1 MDEPTNDRRQ
11 RARKGSLLDHAAQAP
26 AEQRAAPRVGSRLAP
41 ASSAGPAARP
51 APASLLSV
59 SKGSPRIST
68 SRYASREA
76 LPQAEAASEHA
87 PAPEQQVAAS
97 AGRSFGDRIARLM
110 EKATP
115 RDRAVHQHN
124 QRPEERPE
132 EGSPERQPYQRHQEY
147 TGEAAAAGHTGRA
160 PSDQDDLNQP
170 GEAAWLRHQDW
181 AQPQAAAWNG
191 PDERPLLDPSI
202 LIAAVWRWRN
212 LIAVATLL
220 GALAGVMIALAT
232 PHRYYAE
239 SRLFVDPREVR
250 VTEDDV
256 RNQQLSTEAILAIID
271 SQLQILSSTTVL
283 EQVIAELG
291 LAQDAE
297 FNGSLSTGGLSGG
310 IAILKEIITGKDPA
324 SDAEQIALEH
334 LRDAVSVSRDT
345 QTFVIIVG
353 VDTRDPGKSALIA
366 NKIVD
371 TYLDSEGAA
380 QSGLLERTSEAIDT
394 RINALRSDLDQAERE
409 VERFKAENGIVGVG
423 GGQSIDDKEIL
434 AISDQ
439 LANARAVKVGV
450 RVKAQNLAKADPE
463 EVLSGAFPEE
473 FLSSNLVDLRK
484 QYTQTK
490 STADSLATRLGPRH
504 PQYVSARQSLETI
517 RAEITRE
524 LRRIVASSQSELQR
538 AVETEQEL
546 ASQMAVA
553 KSRAMDQSVEFV
565 TLRELERKATATR
578 EIYEAFLRRS
588 RETSERSNLSTRNV
602 RVISPAEAPLN
613 PMGPSRKFIAV
624 GGMAGGFFVGL
635 GLALLAG
642 ALESLRSFNAAGKS
656 PGAPQRF
663 PAPPFPGPRTP
674 PPGSNRSSSP
684 DAGAGS
690 TRYSARSGQSLDA
703 RYAASRAEAERQDAM
718 QPDSAATMEEA
729 AARAIVGTVPKQP
742 SGMHPGYP
750 PHPQTYQVQPY
761 PPQLHDQ
768 QPHQQAF
775 AHPAPYAAASQYG
788 GQPGAQYGIGMPG
801 FVPAAMVSQ
810 PPVPQPW
817 YPAQQNFGYPAAQLP
832 AVHPHAAP
840 NPASVSWPGSLP
852 VMPHPPMPFQQQA
865 YPAAMP
871 PVAPPAYPLQPVA
884 APTAPQARTQA
895 QDPAP
900 AQVTE
905 PARVPDRD
913 NAAPRDAEVDRIRRQ
928 MDQLRSRIGG
938 HPAVRRRA

>member
-1 MDEPTNDRRQ
+1 M
-11 RARKGSLLDHAAQAP
+11 LDHAPEAP
-26 AEQRAAPRVGSRLAP
+26 SGHGAAPRAGSRSVLA
-41 ASSAGPAARP
+41 SAPTSAPRP
-51 APASLLSV
+51 VAGSLLSV
-59 SKGSPRIST
+59 AKGSPRVST
-68 SRYASREA
+68 SRFAGNDQARQQPAEA
-76 LPQAEAASEHA
+76 VSAPEPQAA
-87 PAPEQQVAAS
+87 PTTP
-97 AGRSFGDRIARLM
+97 RSFGARIAQLVGGVAPPDRSSGSSKERSGDADTFEPMAPGPSRERALYPAD
-110 EKATP
+110 KA
-115 RDRAVHQHN
+115 AS
-124 QRPEERPE
+124 
-132 EGSPERQPYQRHQEY
+132 G
-147 TGEAAAAGHTGRA
+147 
-160 PSDQDDLNQP
+160 
-170 GEAAWLRHQDW
+170 HQDEW
-181 AQPQAAAWNG
+181 AQPAPQSWDG

-212 LIAVATLL
+212 LIAVATIL
-220 GALAGVMIALAT
+220 GAVVGVMIALAT
-232 PHRYYAE
+232 PHKYYAE

-250 VTEDDV
+250 VTEDDA
-256 RNQQLSTEAILAIID
+256 RNQLLSTEAILAIID
-271 SQLQILSSTTVL
+271 SQLQILSSTSVL

-297 FNGSLSTGGLSGG
+297 FNGSLSAGGLSGG
-310 IAILKEIITGKDPA
+310 IAIIKEIITGKDPA

-353 VDTRDPGKSALIA
+353 VDTRDSEKSALIA

-463 EVLSGAFPEE
+463 EVLSGSFPEE

-624 GGMAGGFFVGL
+624 GGMVGGFFVGL

-642 ALESLRSFNAAGKS
+642 ALESIRSFNAAGIS
-656 PGAPQRF
+656 PGATQRF
-663 PAPPFPGPRTP
+663 PTSPFPGPRTP
-674 PPGSNRSSSP
+674 PRGPNRSSSP

-690 TRYSARSGQSLDA
+690 TRYSARSGQSADA
-703 RYAASRAEAERQDAM
+703 HYAASRAEAERQDAVQQDM
-718 QPDSAATMEEA
+718 AANMAEA
-729 AARAIVGTVPKQP
+729 AAQAIVDTVPKQP

-750 PHPQTYQVQPY
+750 PHPQTYQAQPY
-761 PPQLHDQ
+761 PPQFNNL

-788 GQPGAQYGIGMPG
+788 GQHGAQYGIGMPG

-832 AVHPHAAP
+832 AAHPHAVP
-840 NPASVSWPGSLP
+840 HPASVTWPGSSP
-852 VMPHPPMPFQQQA
+852 VMPHQPMPIQQQA
-865 YPAAMP
+865 YPAAMQ
-871 PVAPPAYPLQPVA
+871 PVAQPAYPPQPVA
-884 APTAPQARTQA
+884 APVAPQAQAYAHA

-905 PARVPDRD
+905 PGRVPDRD
-913 NAAPRDAEVDRIRRQ
+913 NAAPRDSELDRIRRQ
-928 MDQLRSRIGG
+928 MESLRSRIGR
-938 HPAVRRRA
+938 HPAARRRA